1 MTMADIQYNWGSVP
15 KMSPVYLNQPS
26 SAFALV
32 LVSLAIT
39 SCSSNFTVT
48 PLVDAGINLP
58 ASNSIEVVHEKPDR
72 EFLAIASF
80 HGVDRKK
87 CDMGNELCDLREKA
101 RKMGAHAIWV
111 QKTNTTD
118 YAGDWIH
125 YNDRMIRVYP
135 YSITTKTGVFI
146 VYR

>member
-1 MTMADIQYNWGSVP
+1 MMPPAHPNHP
-15 KMSPVYLNQPS
+15 PL
-26 SAFALV
+26 AFALV
-32 LVSLAIT
+32 LVALAIT

-48 PLVDAGINLP
+48 PLVDAGVIP
-58 ASNSIEVVHEKPDR
+58 ATSNSIEVVHEKPDR

-87 CDMGNELCDLREKA
+87 CDEGNELCDLREKA

-111 QKTNTTD
+111 QQTNTTD

-135 YSITTKTGVFI
+135 YRITTKSGVFI